1 MEAERATTPA
11 YYPSHLMAD
20 LTAFLQF
27 AFYLVLLAKMVQLSF
42 FFNRRLTVK
51 ERVVKK
57 NRWAYCDYLKQLTQ
71 EDWMLM

>member
-11 YYPSHLMAD
+11 YHPSHLIVD
-20 LTAFLQF
+20 LTTILQF

-51 ERVVKK
+51 ERLVRK
-57 NRWAYCDYLKQLTQ
+57 NRWAYCDYLKQFTE
-71 EDWMLM
+71 EDRVLM